1 VRIHAPASW
10 RLLDDQN
17 DQSGTRLHFQM
28 MCETRIRCIRLKR
41 YAVSTFWLNGFAA
54 MVDSRN
60 TFTHANPDRQ
70 TFVDELKRW

>member
-1 VRIHAPASW
+1 
-10 RLLDDQN
+10 
-17 DQSGTRLHFQM
+17 M

-41 YAVSTFWLNGFAA
+41 NSLSTFLLNGFAA

-60 TFTHANPDRQ
+60 AFTHANPDRQ